1 MADALAPFRVLV
13 TLAEAVCAHIDA
25 ERWDELARVQD
36 EFGHR
41 LAELHG
47 PEPEGAAALLQRA
60 FELHLQATRQL
71 ERHKAEVLAEL
82 GGVRQGRTAAAGY
95 APSTLPSPGGS
106 VSHAA

>member
-1 MADALAPFRVLV
+1 MSDPLAPFQHLV

-25 ERWDELARVQD
+25 ERWDELAQVQD

-47 PEPEGAAALLQRA
+47 PEPEGAAPLMRRA
-60 FELHLQATRQL
+60 FELHLQATQQL
-71 ERHKAEVLAEL
+71 ERHKARVLAEL
-82 GGVRQGRTAAAGY
+82 AEVRKGRTAAAGY
-95 APSTLPSPGGS
+95 APAASPVQGGS